1 MYNASKIDF
10 KISVVYFMFH
20 CIMYITHVSWCLLS
34 EFRWRPSVWLPESI
48 YRITMSPWSPLDFIR
63 LAPISSDSGSA
74 LRFVP
79 DFMISTSST
88 TIRSSSAVKISK
100 QAFRKWLLIP
110 ILLFTAA
117 NKKMLH
123 HMQFICTRKESVKLY
138 VRYLYW
144 PYLTEN
150 FFIYT
155 LFLFI
160 IAYVILLI
168 IYMYLI
174 LHRLSLPKA
183 FIRTHCK
190 MVYIYAIMMF
200 SSVNK
205 TKCTIYHWFWFDI
218 PSSWFEGPPFWLAG
232 CSSRGLAWSS
242 DKSPT
247 TSNSLSSSSLSL
259 YSISN
264 ISLIMQCIANI
275 CFLALCEKIT
285 LGNLSQVR
293 IQSVVDFFVLF
304 HSLFFFNF

>member
-123 HMQFICTRKESVKLY
+123 HMQFICIRKESVKLY

-160 IAYVILLI
+160 IAYVIL
-168 IYMYLI
+168 
-174 LHRLSLPKA
+174 
-183 FIRTHCK
+183 
-190 MVYIYAIMMF
+190 
-200 SSVNK
+200 
-205 TKCTIYHWFWFDI
+205 
-218 PSSWFEGPPFWLAG
+218 
-232 CSSRGLAWSS
+232 
-242 DKSPT
+242 
-247 TSNSLSSSSLSL
+247 
-259 YSISN
+259 
-264 ISLIMQCIANI
+264 
-275 CFLALCEKIT
+275 
-285 LGNLSQVR
+285 
-293 IQSVVDFFVLF
+293 
-304 HSLFFFNF
+304 